1 LRASGDVTQGG
12 ELVTKFQSIDGIGSD
27 VNVTASTFKG
37 ISSDVAI
44 FLRDSDDKSRL
55 QSDIAS
61 IKSRSPWGATREG
74 SSLKVPS
81 GMSWALAPR
90 GKKAIEL
97 LLKSSKIAN
106 FNRQDQFFSCTS
118 TYRLSQIFKVNF
130 SYLKEQNSKL
140 FEEISL
146 KLAV

>member
-81 GMSWALAPR
+81 GMSWH
-90 GKKAIEL
+90 
-97 LLKSSKIAN
+97 
-106 FNRQDQFFSCTS
+106 
-118 TYRLSQIFKVNF
+118 
-130 SYLKEQNSKL
+130 
-140 FEEISL
+140 
-146 KLAV
+146 